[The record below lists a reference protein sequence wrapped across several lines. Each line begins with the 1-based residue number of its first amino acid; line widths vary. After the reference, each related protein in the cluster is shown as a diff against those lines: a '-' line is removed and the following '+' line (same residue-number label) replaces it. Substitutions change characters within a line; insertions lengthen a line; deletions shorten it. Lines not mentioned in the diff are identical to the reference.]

1 MFLQSLNEVQTW
13 CREKNVPH
21 IVILKDS
28 EIGSARLKTWEK
40 DRSVTTLHTAF
51 LVL

>member
-1 MFLQSLNEVQTW
+1 MHQLSQSLSEVQTW

-28 EIGSARLKTWEK
+28 EIGSARLKTWER
-40 DRSVTTLHTAF
+40 DR
-51 LVL
+51 